1 MLPILMPFLKLTWI
15 TNCYGSTIFTETN
28 DQMIHSNVVPP
39 IKSVSLIDHNKTI
52 YFRQTW
58 KDPRLALY
66 YLNCS
71 LNIDADFSSKIWLP
85 DIYFINDK
93 KSFMH
98 DVTRKNR
105 MFRIRSNFRIL

>member
-1 MLPILMPFLKLTWI
+1 MDHGPRSSGKH
-15 TNCYGSTIFTETN
+15 G
-28 DQMIHSNVVPP
+28 PP
-39 IKSVSLIDHNKTI
+39 VIDPYKTI

-105 MFRIRSNFRIL
+105 MFRTRSYFQNPKWKARDSWEGTFYGGPPSGLS

>member
-1 MLPILMPFLKLTWI
+1 MS
-15 TNCYGSTIFTETN
+15 YGTKFESFA
-28 DQMIHSNVVPP
+28 SG
-39 IKSVSLIDHNKTI
+39 IDPNKTI

-105 MFRIRSNFRIL
+105 MFRIRSYFQMPESWPRNPLGDPPSNRTPVLSSSVENN